1 MGKGISDFRAITKA
15 SFARANLYEV
25 SIYRPSLTSSSHDNQ
40 RLHIN
45 CKSANIPS
53 RSLGVSEPDQG
64 YRAFAESG
72 LFENE
77 ISLSFN
83 MSADFMEL
91 RFFQDWLDYIVK
103 PNSRHIEYYDNYIG
117 SLKIINKDRNQQK
130 ALQTNFRDVYP
141 KTISALSLEAGQ
153 ASEVMSLEVTM
164 AYRDYEQTWYKEQ
177 RTEPNVIPEPVK
189 VYATK
194 TVDTVR
200 NQINP
205 MLELS
210 KEQWKFQG
218 GGHDDTDV
226 GE

>member
-1 MGKGISDFRAITKA
+1 MVIRTKPTEAITA
-15 SFARANLYEV
+15 CNV
-25 SIYRPSLTSSSHDNQ
+25 T
-40 RLHIN
+40 
-45 CKSANIPS
+45 
-53 RSLGVSEPDQG
+53 
-64 YRAFAESG
+64 
-72 LFENE
+72 
-77 ISLSFN
+77 LSF
-83 MSADFMEL
+83 L
-91 RFFQDWLDYIVK
+91 
-103 PNSRHIEYYDNYIG
+103 
-117 SLKIINKDRNQQK
+117 LKGTTIR
-130 ALQTNFRDVYP
+130 RYP

-164 AYRDYEQTWYKEQ
+164 AYRDYKQTWYKEQ